1 MQKEDTAL
9 CRVFFYIYSSEEAID
24 GFFASPL
31 GYKYFMYASIK

>member
-1 MQKEDTAL
+1 MPCL
-9 CRVFFYIYSSEEAID
+9 FFAYLNQAKAAMD